1 MKKLVIIGCG
11 PRGLAMAL
19 RASLYKDYEV
29 TVIDPD
35 PLITWSFPYMIEDL
49 QMRSPISFDLTTLC
63 PDLKEY
69 SLSNYLN
76 YSYEYA
82 NQFEVEI
89 CDILCTRKDFINYL
103 KSLFKL
109 LKNSTNV
116 KFIFDQ
122 ALLIKDGNIT
132 CNTVNVNYDYLI
144 ISAGKN
150 NHCIETPSYLK
161 NKPLITLQDLLLKR
175 NKSKYL
181 NVIGSGQQAAEIV
194 EYAARQNLYVNWIQ
208 KHTPIIKQYPAPCI
222 LDWGVKSALS
232 SYYST
237 LHRSDYK
244 NTYLKEV
251 KEWGPSITPHI
262 ALKLE
267 EVNYSILNPTTT
279 EYLNK
284 IADNIL
290 ALGFKQEVK
299 LLDLDFNLTLDP
311 QANNFPEIQKDFQS
325 TSNSNVYFTGL
336 LALRFDGPRQGSV
349 ISAALTANKIM
360 QSILNN

>member
-1 MKKLVIIGCG
+1 MKKIVIIGCG

-19 RASLYKDYEV
+19 RASLYKNYEV
-29 TVIDPD
+29 VIIDPN
-35 PLITWSFPYMIEDL
+35 PLITWSFPYMMEDVL
-49 QMRSPISFDLTTLC
+49 MRSPISFDLTTLC
-63 PDLKEY
+63 PDIQKF
-69 SLSNYLN
+69 SLANYLN
-76 YSYEYA
+76 YSYKYN
-82 NQFEVEI
+82 NQFEVEY
-89 CDILCTRKDFINYL
+89 CDIFCSRLEFINYL
-103 KSLFKL
+103 KYIFNLVKS
-109 LKNSTNV
+109 STSI

-132 CNTVNVNYDYLI
+132 CNTINVNYDYLI
-144 ISAGKN
+144 ISTGKN
-150 NHCIETPSYLK
+150 NHCIDCPSYLK

-208 KHTPIIKQYPAPCI
+208 KHTPIIKQYPSPSI
-222 LDWGVKSALS
+222 QDWGIKSALS

-244 NTYLKEV
+244 NNYLKEV

-267 EVNYSILNPTTT
+267 EVNYSILKPTTT
-279 EYLNK
+279 EHLNK

-290 ALGFKQEVK
+290 ALGFKQEIK
-299 LLDLDFNLTLDP
+299 LLDVNFNLALDP
-311 QANNFPEIQKDFQS
+311 QAFNFPQIQKDFQS
-325 TSNSNVYFTGL
+325 SSHSNIYFTGL
-336 LALRFDGPRQGSV
+336 LALRFDGPRQGSI
-349 ISAALTANKIM
+349 ISAAQTANKIM
-360 QSILNN
+360 QNILNN